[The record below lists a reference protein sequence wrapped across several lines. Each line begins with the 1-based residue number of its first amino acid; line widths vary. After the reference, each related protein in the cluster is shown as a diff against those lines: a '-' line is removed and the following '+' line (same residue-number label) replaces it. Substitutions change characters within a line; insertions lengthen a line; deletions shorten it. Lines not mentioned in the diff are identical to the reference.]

1 MEDKKLSRRAFL
13 RRAATIAGAAGAA
26 TVIPIHVANAQSG
39 KADKK
44 SMQYQDTPKDGQECD
59 QCVYWKDPDS
69 CGIVDGKISPKGWCV
84 AYNKKK

>member
-44 SMQYQDTPKDGQECD
+44 SMQYQDTPKNNQECD
-59 QCVYWKDPDS
+59 ACVYFQAPNK
-69 CGIVDGKISPKGWCV
+69 CGIVEGDISPKGWC
-84 AYNKKK
+84 AAFNAKK